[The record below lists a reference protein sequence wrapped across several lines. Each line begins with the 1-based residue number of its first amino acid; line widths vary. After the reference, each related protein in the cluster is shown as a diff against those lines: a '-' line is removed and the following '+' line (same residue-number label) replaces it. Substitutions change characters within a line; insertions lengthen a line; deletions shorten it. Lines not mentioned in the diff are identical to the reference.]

1 MFNIFDVSIDY
12 IILIASRNEHMKHE
26 SQCSFIRLGKS
37 DETTWTVN
45 ELFDLFKRYMVKEC
59 VSIFLKLEIKLF
71 YEYDARYRKENV

>member
-1 MFNIFDVSIDY
+1 
-12 IILIASRNEHMKHE
+12 MKHE

-59 VSIFLKLEIKLF
+59 VSIFLKLEIELF
-71 YEYDARYRKENV
+71 Y